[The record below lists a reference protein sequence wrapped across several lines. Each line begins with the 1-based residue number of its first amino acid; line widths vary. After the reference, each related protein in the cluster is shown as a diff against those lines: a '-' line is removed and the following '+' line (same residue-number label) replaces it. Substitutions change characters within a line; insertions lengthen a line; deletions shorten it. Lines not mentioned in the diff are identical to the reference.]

1 MPPKKRSGATPSP
14 VYQLKVTLKGSR
26 PPVWRRVLVAG
37 DTRLSR
43 LHDILQA
50 AMGWQDGHLHE
61 FQVGRGVRIG
71 RRDPEWDA
79 PDEVMD
85 ERRVALSSLAPE
97 VKDKFTYLYDFGDG
111 WEHTIL
117 VEKILPPAP
126 ATALPTCVGG
136 KRACPPEDCG
146 GVWGYA
152 ELLEVL
158 ADPGHPER
166 AERVEWLGGQ
176 WDPEAFAAEDADR
189 RLAPLRKR

>member
-1 MPPKKRSGATPSP
+1 MPPKNRPAKPLAP
-14 VYQLKVTLKGSR
+14 VRQLKVTLKGSR
-26 PPVWRRVLVAG
+26 PPIWRRVLVAG

-43 LHDILQA
+43 LH
-50 AMGWQDGHLHE
+50 E
-61 FQVGRGVRIG
+61 FHVGRGVRIG
-71 RRDPEWDA
+71 RRDPEWGA
-79 PDEVMD
+79 PGEVMD

-117 VEKILPPAP
+117 VEKILAPAP
-126 ATALPTCVGG
+126 ATALPTCVAG

-152 ELLEVL
+152 ELLEVP

-166 AERVEWLGGQ
+166 V
-176 WDPEAFAAEDADR
+176 
-189 RLAPLRKR
+189 